1 MKNRII
7 YFYAALIGITALFTG
22 GCNTSNTPTLPTV
35 SGKAGEVIVVMD
47 KTRWEGEIGD
57 LLRDHLAKE
66 IIALPQ
72 PEPMFDLIN
81 ITPAAFGKIFKS
93 HRNIIIVK
101 IDPQFK
107 ESKILVQK
115 NVYAK
120 PQYIFNL
127 IAPNDQAFKE
137 LLKSQGDKLREMI
150 KNSERK
156 RLMDLYRRI
165 RDNSIYTTLEKHHHL
180 TLSVPRGYSLDVD
193 SSNFV
198 WISNETPLTSQ
209 GILIY
214 TYPYRDTSDFNVKN
228 LIRERNRFLKKYVP
242 GPTEG
247 SYMTTESQ
255 FHTVSKAFMY
265 NGRYFKEL
273 RGLWRTEN
281 AFMGGPFIS
290 LSTVDQKRNR
300 IVTVEGFVY
309 APRNEKRPLLRQVEA
324 IIYSLQFPDENKN
337 GKSSK

>member
-1 MKNRII
+1 MKNRIV
-7 YFYAALIGITALFTG
+7 YFYAALIVLTTLFMV
-22 GCNTSNTPTLPTV
+22 GCNSSNTPTLPTV

-57 LLRDHLAKE
+57 LLRNDLAKE
-66 IIALPQ
+66 MIALPQ

-115 NVYAK
+115 DVYAK

-137 LLKSQGDKLREMI
+137 LLKSQGDKLLEML

-165 RDNSIYTTLEKHHHL
+165 RDNSIYSTLEKHHHL

-193 SSNFV
+193 TSNFV

-242 GPTEG
+242 GPTKG
-247 SYMTTESQ
+247 SYMATESQ

-324 IIYSLQFPDENKN
+324 IIYSLQFPDEDKN

>member
-1 MKNRII
+1 MKKRIT
-7 YFYAALIGITALFTG
+7 YFYLVLVSLSALFAG
-22 GCNTSNTPTLPTV
+22 GCNSNNTPTLPTV

-47 KTRWEGEIGD
+47 KSRWEGEIGD
-57 LLRDHLAKE
+57 LLRDDLARE
-66 IIALPQ
+66 MIALPQ

-93 HRNIIIVK
+93 HRNIIIAK
-101 IDPQFK
+101 IGSQYK

-115 NVYAK
+115 NVYAQ
-120 PQYIFNL
+120 PQFIFNL

-137 LLKSQGDKLREMI
+137 LIKSQGDKLLDEL
-150 KNSERK
+150 KTSERQ

-165 RDNSIYTTLEKHHHL
+165 RDNSIYSKLEKNHHL

-193 SSNFV
+193 SNNFV

-214 TYPYRDTSDFNVKN
+214 YYPYKDTSDFNVKN
-228 LIRERNRFLKKYVP
+228 LISERNKILKKYVP
-242 GPTEG
+242 GPTAG
-247 SYMTTESQ
+247 SYMTTETQ

-265 NGRYFKEL
+265 HGRYFKEL
-273 RGLWRTEN
+273 RGLWRTEK

-324 IIYSLQFPDENKN
+324 IIYSIQFPDEEK
-337 GKSSK
+337 KEKTSE